1 MMQKSIL
8 DLTYKLKAKLIE
20 FPSIVNSLEKKDFN
34 FLTNLLTWIKDTEE
48 ILKTYNI
55 SETSELAGLRS
66 RILSPRFSESRNVS
80 VKKLQ
85 IKIAAEVLYDVQN
98 TVLKVLKPYETRID
112 ECRELI
118 RQLLSIVNQTGAIK
132 YEDSIEFQIF
142 INNIWNLFINHNQ
155 LKPGAV
161 KLQTLISNTDI
172 LRIMAEEINLSDWR

>member
-8 DLTYKLKAKLIE
+8 DITYNLKSKLLE

-34 FLTNLLTWIKDTEE
+34 FLSNLMMWIKDTEE

-66 RILSPRFSESRNVS
+66 RILSPRFSDTRNAS

-85 IKIAAEVLYDVQN
+85 IKIASEVLYDVQN
-98 TVLKVLKPYETRID
+98 TVLKVLKPYETKID

-132 YEDSIEFQIF
+132 YDDNIEFQNF
-142 INNIWNLFINHNQ
+142 INGIWSVFINHNQ

-161 KLQTLISNTDI
+161 KLQTLISKTDI
-172 LRIMAEEINLSDWR
+172 SRIIAEEIKLEEWK